1 MPAQDPTCP
10 FCSRTAQPAVFYETD
25 EFLALYNIAPVL
37 PGHVLV
43 IPRAHHTSLLSLTE
57 KELMAFFATSRK
69 VLRIVLKAF
78 GTDAFDWS
86 IQEKPEAGQT
96 LEHLHLHIVP
106 RKRND
111 LPEAGEWYPLVHR
124 NDEDIIDSRNRPR
137 LSKKDLQKIVE
148 KLKETARSLSDS
160 GEGPL
165 PDTGI
170 RMA

>member
-1 MPAQDPTCP
+1 M
-10 FCSRTAQPAVFYETD
+10 
-25 EFLALYNIAPVL
+25 ALYNIAPVL

-57 KELMAFFATSRK
+57 TEMTAFFEVSRM
-69 VLRIVLKAF
+69 VLKIVLKAF

-111 LPEAGEWYPLVHR
+111 LPEAGDWYPLVHQ
-124 NDEDIIDSRNRPR
+124 NDDDIIDSRSRPR
-137 LSKKDLQKIVE
+137 LHVKDLHTIVE
-148 KLKETARSLSDS
+148 KLKETARSLP
-160 GEGPL
+160 GNGAGPM
-165 PDTGI
+165 PDEGI